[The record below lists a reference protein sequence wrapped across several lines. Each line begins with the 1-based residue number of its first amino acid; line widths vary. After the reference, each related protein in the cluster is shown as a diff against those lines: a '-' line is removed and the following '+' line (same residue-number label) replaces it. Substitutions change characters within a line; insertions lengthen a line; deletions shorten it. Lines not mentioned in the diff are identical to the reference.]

1 MENTM
6 IMHEP
11 LHPGEML
18 KEDFIEPMIAN
29 NSGLTI
35 TKIAEDLGIGRNTLS
50 NLINCHSGISPE
62 MALRLEK
69 AFLNTDAEFWLNLQK
84 IYDLWHA
91 RQRIDVHDVVTYPS
105 KILSQTI

>member
-1 MENTM
+1 MRNKM

-18 KEDFIEPMIAN
+18 KEDFIEPMIEN
-29 NSGLTI
+29 DTGLTI
-35 TKIAEDLGIGRNTLS
+35 TKMAKDLGIGRNTLS
-50 NLINCHSGISPE
+50 NLINGHSGISPE

-69 AFLNTDAEFWLNLQK
+69 AFPNTDAEFWLNLQK

-91 RQRIDVHDVVTYPS
+91 RQRIDVHNVVTYPS
-105 KILSQTI
+105 KILLQT